1 MENFMIIFFEKSI
14 ISRLSEIQVITNTR
28 ISTAEFIG
36 TFDLS
41 DNHSCV
47 IFANEEQFDLTLIKE
62 ISELLGFE
70 VSIGMADIDEME
82 WMTSLDLAA

>member
-1 MENFMIIFFEKSI
+1 MENFMIIFFEESQI
-14 ISRLSEIQVITNTR
+14 NRLPEIRGIVDSRVSF
-28 ISTAEFIG
+28 AEFVG
-36 TFDLS
+36 AFDLS

-70 VSIGMADIDEME
+70 VSIGMADTDEME